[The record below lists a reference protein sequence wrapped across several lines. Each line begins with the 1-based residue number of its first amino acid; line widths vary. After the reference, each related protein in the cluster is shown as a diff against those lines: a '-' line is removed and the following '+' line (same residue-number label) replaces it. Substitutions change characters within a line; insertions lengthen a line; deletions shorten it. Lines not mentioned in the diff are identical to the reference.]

1 MKRFIL
7 FVFSLVMLASMPKV
21 EAKNH
26 VFTGSIG
33 PYKIHMVL
41 NDQMQGYYYYDN
53 RPKSHFKLVLTSQR
67 DCAFE
72 EHGSKEACY
81 KLTLQEYAPGGK
93 NSGQFVGTYK
103 SAYEYGYIGSEFTG
117 VFTNKSNG
125 KRYSFEVYCSEKA
138 R

>member
-7 FVFSLVMLASMPKV
+7 FVFSLVVLASMPKV

-26 VFTGSIG
+26 VFAGSIG

-53 RPKSHFKLVLTSQR
+53 RPNSHFKLVVSSNR
-67 DCAFE
+67 NCSDG
-72 EHGSKEACY
+72 EHGHGEACS

-93 NSGQFVGTYK
+93 NSGQFVGTYL
-103 SAYEYGYIGSEFTG
+103 SSYAYGSVGSEFTG

-125 KRYSFEVYCSEKA
+125 KRYSFEVYCSE
-138 R
+138 